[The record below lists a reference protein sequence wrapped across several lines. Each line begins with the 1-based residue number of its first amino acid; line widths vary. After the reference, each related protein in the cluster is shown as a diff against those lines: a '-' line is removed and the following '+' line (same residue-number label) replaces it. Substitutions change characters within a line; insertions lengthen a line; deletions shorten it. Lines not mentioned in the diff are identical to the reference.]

1 MSCIISDQTGQVWL
15 STFNDVGQQL
25 LGYSADDME
34 RLKNEDDQQFGRV
47 IASAVGKMY
56 NFRCRAKS
64 DSFNDQVKVR
74 YHGLGATQV
83 DFAAAATDLL
93 AQIALYDN

>member
-1 MSCIISDQTGQVWL
+1 VWL

-25 LGYSADDME
+25 LGYSADDLE
-34 RLKNEDDQQFGRV
+34 RLRSEDEQAFGKV
-47 IASAVGKMY
+47 IAGAVGKMY

-74 YHGLGATQV
+74 YHGLGASEV
-83 DFAAAATDLL
+83 DFAAAASEMIK
-93 AQIALYDN
+93 QIQLY